1 MSMKVTRCQFVHGLP
16 CEQVAERISRLES
29 ENAKPREEIEAAK
42 HALSMFSGRIVEL
55 GTENAN
61 LRELVHDAVSLL
73 DETCDTYY
81 EIDYHSIVGRARE
94 LGIEVDK

>member
-1 MSMKVTRCQFVHGLP
+1 MSWYIHPSKELCDDELP
-16 CEQVAERISRLES
+16 LELVLTNHDGS
-29 ENAKPREEIEAAK
+29 IVQAYVPCNASDQLKAENAK
-42 HALSMFSGRIVEL
+42 
-55 GTENAN
+55 

-94 LGIEVDK
+94 LGVEVKA